1 MQLVVWT
8 IFLSLSRFSRSP
20 LREPW
25 VVPNA
30 SWRPSYSSLPKSSKG
45 LPVFC
50 PCSPRH
56 RTHPCS
62 PRAGGLG
69 AAGPV
74 VKGKKDQ
81 APEAFFV
88 SDEHKTIIS
97 NLSSKHSKHESNA
110 LWQEREWISIPF
122 SSKYFL
128 KNRAIHLDLMPV
140 LTVPKSTAF
149 ALREW
154 TIIAGS
160 NTPAI
165 LLCHSCRLWH
175 SYWSCLASIMQL
187 LGWTIGPWSVYCSW
201 MRKLR
206 SQKGDVICSRAQSE
220 LEAEPFLAP
229 GTTAYIYSLHLS
241 TRDGYWNTAFK
252 LLLFPNLGRFMLSFT
267 HCLLKTILNL
277 PWF

>member
-1 MQLVVWT
+1 MPPGGPQILV
-8 IFLSLSRFSRSP
+8 SQ
-20 LREPW
+20 
-25 VVPNA
+25 
-30 SWRPSYSSLPKSSKG
+30 SLPRDFQS
-45 LPVFC
+45 FF
-50 PCSPRH
+50 PCSPWH
-56 RTHPCS
+56 RTHPCA
-62 PRAGGLG
+62 PTAGGLG

-74 VKGKKDQ
+74 VKGKKDP

-122 SSKYFL
+122 SSKCFL
-128 KNRAIHLDLMPV
+128 NNAAIHLDLMPG

-149 ALREW
+149 TLRDW
-154 TIIAGS
+154 TIIADS

-165 LLCHSCRLWH
+165 LLCRRCVCHNYC
-175 SYWSCLASIMQL
+175 SCLASVMYL
-187 LGWTIGPWSVYCSW
+187 LGWTIRPWLVYCSW

-206 SQKGDVICSRAQSE
+206 SQKRDVICSRAQNE
-220 LEAEPFLAP
+220 LEAEPCLAP
-229 GTTAYIYSLHLS
+229 GTTAYICSLHFS

-252 LLLFPNLGRFMLSFT
+252 LLLFSNLGRFILSFT
-267 HCLLKTILNL
+267 HCLLKTTINL